1 MQQKCKRML
10 AVGLAIL
17 SVLSSIYGMPS
28 GGQSV
33 YAADAEYET
42 TDDGDRKYAAKM
54 NVRES
59 QTADTE
65 NKGEENYVGD
75 GEKKETD
82 SKRNDVEDKE
92 PENRNNNEKNT
103 DTEEKDIE
111 SGDSSTEPPTPEK
124 NEKEDTTQED
134 FALKDKEG
142 QRIVGQI
149 TQDLRGDR
157 LVYGG
162 YETEIAVLAG
172 GSVLPD
178 GENWTYVVDSPEKKN
193 GTVYVEN
200 DTVRFTPTAA
210 GTATYTIKR
219 SSETYTEKAVELT
232 VTVAKKE
239 LHMDTDS
246 VYATDKT
253 YDGSAEVTVEAK
265 VLQADLVGHDMQI
278 QLTTKGEAQAGN
290 GLEGKDAAENKTV
303 TYEKFSLDG
312 TALDDNYNLINPATE
327 ERVIMVTIRKA
338 TLEMAVVIDKKQP
351 VSDQGGLIREY
362 DSYTDMQGISVV
374 VSGFVN
380 GEDTSLAGY
389 VNPVPTVDSDIMA
402 GDYRYDSDYDD
413 AIIPDI
419 RKANATN
426 NYNFQDVKDSVK
438 AAIRLV
444 PKTYSDGEWDELL
457 TVNNAG
463 STNNHVYQKNF
474 KLSEIYYGKNP
485 AKIQW
490 IVGSPYKDILIK
502 AEDDKAYNV
511 CVGNAYSL
519 DETACVKDT
528 VTLHVQLRTEQ
539 NGLTEEK
546 TIVLHRDTENPE
558 AEIRIEEGYGL
569 YDFANKITF
578 GLYNNK
584 GYEANMSVSDD
595 ASGVDNWKYYK
606 ISLSEDV
613 KLKKNFDANGNCTNT
628 DSLLDTL
635 DGYKQ
640 GSTIFDSED
649 GKLVESAKVK
659 LGTSDTTGNDIIPGN
674 YVVFVLVT
682 DKVGNTALY
691 GSNGVAV
698 ENVEID
704 SLELLYSTVDGKSLQ
719 DDDTT
724 YFKSTASLYAIAKDK
739 AGTVNSGIQN
749 ITATIRN
756 EDNTE
761 KDETQILFE
770 DKNETPKTLE
780 DIQKQQIVF
789 TESLTS
795 GKVTRSVGEGETVK
809 YTVSVTAR
817 DMAGNGV
824 ADSDKQPATKTF
836 VLDTLAP
843 VVGDTIVTGYHVQD
857 NGIYYSNQALQLT
870 TAITERFTDAD
881 HIYLTLTKNGVAE
894 RKSYSAW
901 KEDIEAGKYAGYAID
916 GIASVTNAGKNNAA
930 RTITLT
936 VPVENNEGDF
946 SYAVDVEDYSDNTGA
961 TAAVAFCMDTTKP
974 VVQVTYTADGTKPI
988 AKSDSRV
995 YLGENYQNFTAAI
1008 RVEEQ
1013 HFAKTTTDDTKTA
1026 EINATYSASAKNAKK
1041 AIEVQVNKNGESK
1054 ALQDVVS
1061 EITDRTRWITEDNG
1075 FYNYT
1080 YVCDQDANYDF
1091 GSFTVTDLA
1100 GNTAVYATDAFDPA
1114 QITLDKEKPE
1124 AELTVKNLAAGGKK
1138 HEMSWK
1144 VLINKLTFGLF
1155 GKNSVQISMKSDDE
1169 TAGVK
1174 STEYIVVSGL
1184 RTTGGLE
1191 KETGWKDYTKG
1202 FSLSENKDYV
1212 VYGKVV
1218 DQAANVKYI
1227 GTDRIVVDHQNPK
1240 PVVRITPTTP
1250 GWGKG
1255 VYSAKDNPGF
1265 DVTIED
1271 PLGENGS
1278 YAGLKTVRYTIKNG
1292 TTGYTENGTLASYA
1306 DKEHVQK
1313 YTGHVKID
1321 PAKFYSNN
1329 VTVFVEAF
1337 DYSTNGKTV
1346 QTESV
1351 KIDNK
1356 APIVKFTFDT
1366 SDVKNG
1372 KYYNNKDKKLTITV
1386 DERNFDKSYT
1396 PKVTS
1401 GTGKGYKFSG
1411 WTTNGETTTGTITF
1425 TGDADYTVSYFCYD
1439 LAGNKSNTEEQKEF
1453 TVDKTKPVIKV
1464 SYNTNNALNGTYYKE
1479 SRTATISITEHNFDA
1494 ASVTAEITAKLSGA
1508 GITSP
1513 RLGKW
1518 TSRGDTHTATVT
1530 YGTDGD
1536 YTFTISATDLAS
1548 NVSDPYGKD
1557 VFTVDLTKPTVEI
1570 RGVKEKEAI
1579 KGEVRPVIVLK
1590 DVNFDRNKVT
1600 VRLTG
1605 VTKGAVKTE
1614 GMYAVTSTS
1623 QGETITFA
1631 NFGKNM
1637 DDIYTLTAE
1646 TTDKAGNTYSVARVF
1661 SVNRDGS
1668 TYQYDK
1674 ETTDLLD
1681 GGFTNAP
1688 KDLVIS
1694 EINVN
1699 ILKAREIT
1707 VSKNGT
1713 IVTLKEG
1720 QDYKVEVSGS
1730 DTSWKEYV
1738 YTILA
1743 SNFEDEGEYTVS
1755 MYSEDEAG
1763 NKTSN
1768 TAKKKEL
1775 SFIVD
1780 KTSPVISV
1788 ANIED
1793 GGRYKVDSLTFT
1805 ANADDNMALDRVEYY
1820 IDGELLETYDAK
1832 MVAAAG
1838 GALKLNVPASRH
1850 YQNIAIRAYDKAEN
1864 DVTERELQ
1872 VLVSDSAWIQ
1882 FYNSIQGW
1890 MILLFV
1896 IPLAVSGCVFVWKKR
1911 KKCRN

>member
-1 MQQKCKRML
+1 MRQKSKRILAMGL
-10 AVGLAIL
+10 AVLFAL
-17 SVLSSIYGMPS
+17 SPFYVGVS
-28 GGQSV
+28 GNRV
-33 YAADAEYET
+33 YAADAEREI
-42 TDDGDRKYAAKM
+42 TDNGE
-54 NVRES
+54 RENTVQPNNTKTES
-59 QTADTE
+59 GWDDTE
-65 NKGEENYVGD
+65 NKDTENKDTEDGDGFGNPSSPEEND
-75 GEKKETD
+75 KET
-82 SKRNDVEDKE
+82 VE
-92 PENRNNNEKNT
+92 
-103 DTEEKDIE
+103 
-111 SGDSSTEPPTPEK
+111 
-124 NEKEDTTQED
+124 QED
-134 FALKDKEG
+134 FALNDKDGNSIEG
-142 QRIVGQI
+142 VIQR
-149 TQDLRGDR
+149 DLYGDR

-162 YETEIAVLAG
+162 DETEIAIFAG
-172 GSVLPD
+172 DSALPD
-178 GENWTYVVDSPEKKN
+178 GESWMYSVDNPENKN
-193 GTVYVEN
+193 GTIYAEN
-200 DTVRFTPTAA
+200 DTVWFTPTAA
-210 GTATYTIKR
+210 GTTTYTIKR
-219 SSETYTEKAVELT
+219 SSATYKEKTVELT

-239 LHMDTDS
+239 LHIDMDT
-246 VYATDKT
+246 VRATDKV
-253 YDGSAEVTVEAK
+253 YDGSAEVAVTAR
-265 VLQADLVGHDMQI
+265 VLQADLPGNDKQI
-278 QLTTKGEAQAGN
+278 KLATKGEAQAVA
-290 GLEGKDAAENKTV
+290 GLEGKDAAVGKTV
-303 TYEKFSLDG
+303 KYEDFSLTG
-312 TALDDNYNLINPATE
+312 TELDDNYTLINPAMEDKVTT
-327 ERVIMVTIRKA
+327 VTINKV
-338 TLEMAVVIDKKQP
+338 TLEMTVVIDEKQP
-351 VSDQGGLIREY
+351 VSDKGGLIREY
-362 DSYTDMQGISVV
+362 DNYADMQGVSVA

-380 GEDTSLAGY
+380 GEDTSLPGY
-389 VNPVPTVDSDIMA
+389 VNPVPAVDSDKMTGA
-402 GDYRYDSDYDD
+402 YQYDRDYEDV
-413 AIIPDI
+413 IIPDI
-419 RKANATN
+419 SDANATN
-426 NYNFQDVKDSVK
+426 NYVFQKIEASVK
-438 AAIRLV
+438 AAICLV
-444 PKTYSDGEWDELL
+444 PKTYGDKEWNDLL
-457 TVNNAG
+457 SVDNAG
-463 STNNHVYQKNF
+463 STTNHVYQKDSS
-474 KLSEIYYGKNP
+474 LSEIYYGKSP

-490 IVGSPYKDILIK
+490 IVGSPYKEVLIK
-502 AEDDKAYNV
+502 KDGDKAYSV
-511 CVGNAYSL
+511 CAGNIYSL
-519 DETACVKDT
+519 NETACEEET

-546 TIVLHRDTENPE
+546 TIVLHRDTEDPK
-558 AEIRIEEGYGL
+558 AEIKIDETDYDRYGFL
-569 YDFANKITF
+569 GNITF

-613 KLKKNFDANGNCTNT
+613 ELKKEFDVNGNCTNT

-649 GKLVESAKVK
+649 GKLAESAKVK

-691 GSNGVAV
+691 GSNGVVV

-704 SLELLYSTVDGKSLQ
+704 SLELLYSTLDGVILQ

-724 YFKSTASLYAIAKDK
+724 YFKNEASLYAVAKDT
-739 AGTVNSGIQN
+739 AGAVNSGVQN
-749 ITATIRN
+749 ITATIVN
-756 EDNTE
+756 DDDPGDTAKQGLFSEE
-761 KDETQILFE
+761 KDE
-770 DKNETPKTLE
+770 KGNYTPKTL
-780 DIQKQQIVF
+780 DAIKNQSIVD
-789 TESLTS
+789 T
-795 GKVTRSVGEGETVK
+795 GKLSSSDSTGMVIRSIKKSETVK
-809 YTVSVTAR
+809 YTVSVTAM

-824 ADSDKQPATKTF
+824 ADSDKQPAKKTF

-843 VVGDTIVTGYHVQD
+843 AVGDTAVTGAHVQD
-857 NGIYYSNQALQLT
+857 NGIYYSNQALTLT
-870 TAITERFTDAD
+870 TEITERFTDAD

-916 GIASVTNAGKNNAA
+916 GIDSVTNAGKNNAA

-936 VPVENNEGDF
+936 VPAENNEGDF
-946 SYAVDVEDYSDNTGA
+946 YYAVDVEDYSGNTGA
-961 TAAVAFCMDTTKP
+961 TAAVGFCMDTTEP

-1026 EINATYSASAKNAKK
+1026 EIDATYSASAKNAKK

-1061 EITDRTRWITEDNG
+1061 EITDRTKWIAEDNG
-1075 FYNYT
+1075 FYKYT

-1091 GSFTVTDLA
+1091 GSFTLTDLA
-1100 GNTAVYATDAFDPA
+1100 GNTAVYAADAFHPA
-1114 QITLDKEKPE
+1114 RITLDKEKPE
-1124 AELTVKNLAAGGKK
+1124 AELTVKNLAAGGKN

-1169 TAGVK
+1169 TTGVK
-1174 STEYIVVSGL
+1174 RTEYIVVSGL
-1184 RTTGGLE
+1184 RTAGELE

-1227 GTDRIVVDHQNPK
+1227 GTDRIVVDHQDPK

-1306 DKEHVQK
+1306 DKDHVQK

-1321 PAKFYSNN
+1321 PVKFYSNN
-1329 VTVFVEAF
+1329 VTVSVEAI

-1372 KYYNNKDKKLTITV
+1372 KYYNKDKKLTITV

-1464 SYNTNNALNGTYYKE
+1464 AYNTNNALNGTYYKE
-1479 SRTATISITEHNFDA
+1479 SRKATISITEHNFNA

-1508 GITSP
+1508 GITAP

-1579 KGEVRPVIVLK
+1579 KGEVRPVIELK

-1646 TTDKAGNTYSVARVF
+1646 TTDKAGNTYSVSRVF

-1780 KTSPVISV
+1780 RTSPVISV

-1793 GGRYKVDSLTFT
+1793 GGRYKADSLTFT
-1805 ANADDNMALDRVEYY
+1805 ANADDNMSLDRVEYY